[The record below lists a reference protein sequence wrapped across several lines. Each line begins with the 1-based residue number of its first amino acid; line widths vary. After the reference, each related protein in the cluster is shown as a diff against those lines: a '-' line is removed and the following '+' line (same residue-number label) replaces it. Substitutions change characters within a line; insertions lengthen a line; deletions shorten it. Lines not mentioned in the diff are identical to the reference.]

1 MKDFFDLFDLIFLI
15 IAITFSISFI
25 IFCFFSFRQVSEENC
40 VSFYNQNH
48 YILDTCDKYSSKLE
62 TLDK

>member
-1 MKDFFDLFDLIFLI
+1 MKDFFDLSDLLTLI
-15 IAITFSISFI
+15 ISITFFVVII
-25 IFCFFSFRQVSEENC
+25 IFSFFSARQLSEEKC
-40 VSFYNQNH
+40 VSFYNENH